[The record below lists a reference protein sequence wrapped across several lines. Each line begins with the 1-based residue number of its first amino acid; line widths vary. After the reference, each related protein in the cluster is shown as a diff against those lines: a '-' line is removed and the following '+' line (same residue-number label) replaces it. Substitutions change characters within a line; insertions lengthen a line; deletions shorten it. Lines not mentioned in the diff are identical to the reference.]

1 MSTVIAYNSALT
13 NMAPPRAR
21 LVSAQQTAATP
32 VTDDVQLSGG
42 KAAEEKPEDKPGVS
56 LGTQIAA
63 GVGLALVLTGAVA
76 GFTGSIP
83 AMGAPTAITQVQTR
97 DVKAVGDDAAALMKD
112 VASPSLT
119 DNLTANQV
127 RNRYGN
133 EVDDVLGQA
142 KTFDQLNAHLGE
154 VGQKLQAYA
163 DKFPEGGSLVENGA
177 QIGIE
182 KADGKVT
189 VTVQN
194 ADASVQ
200 EAVISRH
207 GITVKERDAQGTTT
221 TREETARQ
229 VKVNADGVTMTV
241 NKMTGT
247 FEMATQE
254 GPRTQI
260 KVTVSG
266 ASITEQ
272 RRETISG
279 YAGMISIN
287 TTTKY
292 DVPETSVMVYPRVVV
307 TETKTTVSD
316 DGFGAKS
323 TTSTRTEVY
332 DNGSSK
338 TFQKGPDGKEMILE
352 SDGPAILIAGR

>member
-1 MSTVIAYNSALT
+1 M
-13 NMAPPRAR
+13 
-21 LVSAQQTAATP
+21 
-32 VTDDVQLSGG
+32 
-42 KAAEEKPEDKPGVS
+42 
-56 LGTQIAA
+56 
-63 GVGLALVLTGAVA
+63 
-76 GFTGSIP
+76 
-83 AMGAPTAITQVQTR
+83 
-97 DVKAVGDDAAALMKD
+97 
-112 VASPSLT
+112 
-119 DNLTANQV
+119 
-127 RNRYGN
+127 
-133 EVDDVLGQA
+133 
-142 KTFDQLNAHLGE
+142 
-154 VGQKLQAYA
+154 
-163 DKFPEGGSLVENGA
+163 
-177 QIGIE
+177 
-182 KADGKVT
+182 T